1 MQNDS
6 SVLKSF
12 AFDEPNFFA
21 DIPVHVSLVSLM
33 NLVTKMMTQRHKI
46 LEVLC
51 IRREFGDKCSFLL
64 ANAQMNVS
72 EIAAKVT
79 NLVSHQT

>member
-33 NLVTKMMTQRHKI
+33 NLVTKMMTQRHKM
-46 LEVLC
+46 LC

-64 ANAQMNVS
+64 ANAQVNVS